1 MTAAFCRR
9 YSSGCFFIEHFK
21 TTDGVTLY
29 FGNPGRLS
37 IQLWRATPAPCVS
50 VSLAC
55 GALHRPD
62 TGGTKKTPVMRHR
75 DLIRIL
81 SRGFCPRRNNYDIF
95 SVSAYT
101 NNMITDR
108 LIFFN
113 RHFIQISLK
122 MNVNIE
128 QEKLTFFVKK
138 MLIFAAFC
146 GRMK

>member
-1 MTAAFCRR
+1 M
-9 YSSGCFFIEHFK
+9 
-21 TTDGVTLY
+21 Y
-29 FGNPGRLS
+29 FGSPGPLS
-37 IQLWRATPAPCVS
+37 IQLWRAKPAPCVS
-50 VSLAC
+50 VSLAR
-55 GALHRPD
+55 GALHGPD

-81 SRGFCPRRNNYDIF
+81 SRSFCSRRNNYDIF

-101 NNMITDR
+101 DNMITDR

-113 RHFIQISLK
+113 RHFIQILLK

-146 GRMK
+146 GEMK